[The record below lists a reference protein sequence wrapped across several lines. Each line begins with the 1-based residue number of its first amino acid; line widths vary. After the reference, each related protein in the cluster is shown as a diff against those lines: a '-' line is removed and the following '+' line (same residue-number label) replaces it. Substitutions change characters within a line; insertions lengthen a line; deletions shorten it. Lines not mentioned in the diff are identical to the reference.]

1 MPTRERYQ
9 RDKEKYARLSREE
22 YRRNRSAIL
31 KRRGEARLN
40 WSEERKETGRAA
52 GKKWRQSEANRRRQA
67 DNIARWIKK
76 HPKRYAEIQ
85 SKYRSRVRA
94 TPKVRLNLRISKAI
108 RESLVNGKVGRRWPD
123 LVPYSLSDLKAH
135 LERNFKPG
143 MNWDRFM
150 RGEIHIDHAVPLA
163 KFNFSC
169 PEDIEFKRC
178 WALENLMPEWASVNE
193 SKNCR
198 ILVPTQIALGL

>member
-1 MPTRERYQ
+1 M
-9 RDKEKYARLSREE
+9 
-22 YRRNRSAIL
+22 
-31 KRRGEARLN
+31 
-40 WSEERKETGRAA
+40 
-52 GKKWRQSEANRRRQA
+52 
-67 DNIARWIKK
+67 
-76 HPKRYAEIQ
+76 
-85 SKYRSRVRA
+85 
-94 TPKVRLNLRISKAI
+94 
-108 RESLVNGKVGRRWPD
+108 
-123 LVPYSLSDLKAH
+123 
-135 LERNFKPG
+135 ERNFKPG